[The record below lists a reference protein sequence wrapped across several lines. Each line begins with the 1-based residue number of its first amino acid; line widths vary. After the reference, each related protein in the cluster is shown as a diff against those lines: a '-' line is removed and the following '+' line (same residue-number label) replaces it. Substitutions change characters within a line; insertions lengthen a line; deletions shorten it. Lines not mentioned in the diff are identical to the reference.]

1 MLDKIFCVRI
11 PPAGEGGL
19 AKYAE
24 IPARNSSLLPPATMW
39 QTWGKQGEGEGEGV
53 RSAGVGVELFM
64 LTYFVVSSYLQL

>member
-24 IPARNSSLLPPATMW
+24 IPARNSPLLPPATMW
-39 QTWGKQGEGEGEGV
+39 QTWGKQGEGEGV

>member
-24 IPARNSSLLPPATMW
+24 IPARNSSLLLPATMW

-53 RSAGVGVELFM
+53 RSVGVELFM

>member
-24 IPARNSSLLPPATMW
+24 IPARNSPLLPPAAMW
-39 QTWGKQGEGEGEGV
+39 QTWGKQGEGV

>member
-24 IPARNSSLLPPATMW
+24 IPSRNSPLLAPATMW
-39 QTWGKQGEGEGEGV
+39 QTWGKQGEGV

-64 LTYFVVSSYLQL
+64 LTYFVVSYYLQL